1 MNWQDHLL
9 TTPEQI
15 QGLLARLR
23 RVAVLGMRSERLAD
37 RPAHYVPAALKDM
50 GLQIVPVD
58 LHEPELKTILGEPVY
73 RRLADIPGDI
83 DLVDVFRRPVDI
95 PGHLDDILAKRPAA
109 VWLQSGIRHDAIAER
124 LAREGIDVV
133 QDHCLMV
140 EYRHW
145 RART

>member
-9 TTPEQI
+9 TTPAQI
-15 QGLLARLR
+15 EGLLARLR
-23 RVAVLGMRSERLAD
+23 RVAVLGMRSERLAN

-58 LHEPELKTILGEPVY
+58 LHEPQLQTILGEPVY

-109 VWLQSGIRHDAIAER
+109 VWLQTGIRHDAVAEQ

-145 RART
+145 HARR

>member
-9 TTPEQI
+9 TTPAQI
-15 QGLLARLR
+15 EALLGRLR

-50 GLQIVPVD
+50 GLKIVPVD
-58 LHEPELKTILGEPVY
+58 LHEPALQTILGEPVY

-109 VWLQSGIRHDAIAER
+109 VWLQTGIRHDAVAER

-140 EYRHW
+140 EYRRW
-145 RART
+145 RAR

>member
-9 TTPEQI
+9 TSPAQI
-15 QGLLARLR
+15 EGLLARLR
-23 RVAVLGMRSERLAD
+23 RVAVLGMRSERYSG
-37 RPAHYVPAALKDM
+37 RPAHYVPAALREM

-58 LHEPELKTILGEPVY
+58 LHEPGLETILGERVY
-73 RRLADIPGDI
+73 RRLADIPGPL
-83 DLVDVFRRPVDI
+83 DLVDVFRRPVDV

-109 VWLQSGIRHDAIAER
+109 VWLQTGIRHDAVAEQ

-140 EYRHW
+140 DYRRF
-145 RART
+145 RAS

>member
-9 TTPEQI
+9 TTPAQI
-15 QGLLARLR
+15 ADLLARLR
-23 RVAVLGMRSERLAD
+23 RVAVLGMRSERHAD
-37 RPAHYVPAALKDM
+37 RPAHYVGASLKDM

-58 LHEPELKTILGEPVY
+58 LHEPELQSILGEPVY

-109 VWLQSGIRHDAIAER
+109 VWLQTGIRHDAIAER

-140 EYRHW
+140 EYRRW